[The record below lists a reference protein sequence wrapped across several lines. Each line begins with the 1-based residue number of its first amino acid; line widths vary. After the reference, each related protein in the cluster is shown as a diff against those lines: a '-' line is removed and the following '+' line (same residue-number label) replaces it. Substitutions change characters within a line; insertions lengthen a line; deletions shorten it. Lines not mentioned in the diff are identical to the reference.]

1 MSTMA
6 SPIPWDK
13 ADKGQVHQVLIQ
25 HVQRIE
31 REQSDMYDRFIKLAR
46 LYDPNSDRDNSSS
59 DKLGNVTENVCAS
72 NVDTVCAAIAA
83 TDVRSRFMTDGANWA
98 MQRIAR
104 HLEWYAAEVSAD
116 LGVAAKCRKA
126 FKSSPIKGT
135 ALNKVYIDSFDRVC
149 VEPTRADDIIVDES
163 DLRPDGRERELHQ
176 RMMCT
181 AEDLIAEFPDKE
193 DAINRAAQKGRGLT
207 RMWADYRPVPQGRV
221 VVLETWKPPIGVKG
235 RKGYKPGRHMKVID
249 GEDLLDET
257 WEEDFCPFAKMV
269 WSEKEDGW
277 FGISGL
283 ERIAGHQRVINKG
296 NWQTDRLIDQFA
308 VPTTYVDMANA
319 SIAVKATNRLGTI
332 AVTKNGFI
340 PKTMHP
346 PAVSPEVYKRTA
358 DMKNSAFEEFGVS
371 RLAAQS
377 AKPAGIDSGIA
388 LREYRDQTT
397 QRFSLQEKAFEKFV
411 LDTML
416 LMLWCCKKLGRRHRP
431 SCVTRASARSASSGR
446 TSTCATSRCRFRQRP
461 RCRARPRA
469 ACSPSSSTR
478 RPASSRRTRR
488 ATCCSIPTSRRR
500 SRCTRRRSRTSSTAS
515 TRSRTATC
523 SCPSRSRTS
532 RWRVARTA
540 GVLAWRDRRTGRDS
554 GIAASVR
561 RSSRVD
567 AQEAAG
573 RPGRGGERECRSEPD
588 ASHAGRAS
596 DLSTCRSARAASH
609 AVTRLLMRSENRSS

>member
-308 VPTTYVDMANA
+308 VPTTFVDMANA

-340 PKTMHP
+340 PKTVHP

-411 LDTML
+411 LDTVL
-416 LMLWCCKKLGRRHRP
+416 LVLWCCKKLGKKAPTIMRHTRFGSKRIKWQDVDMRDTKVQIQAASTLSQTPAGRVQSVIEYAQAGIISQDEARDLLQHPDLEAALSLYTAALEDVEYCLDEIADGNVLMPEPFQNLAMVVWRSQQEYLRWRDDGAPEEILEALRQFIVQAAWMLKKQQEGQAGAANENADP
-431 SCVTRASARSASSGR
+431 SQMPAMPDAPPTSAPVAALAPQAMQLRAS
-446 TSTCATSRCRFRQRP
+446 
-461 RCRARPRA
+461 
-469 ACSPSSSTR
+469 
-478 RPASSRRTRR
+478 
-488 ATCCSIPTSRRR
+488 
-500 SRCTRRRSRTSSTAS
+500 
-515 TRSRTATC
+515 
-523 SCPSRSRTS
+523 
-532 RWRVARTA
+532 
-540 GVLAWRDRRTGRDS
+540 
-554 GIAASVR
+554 
-561 RSSRVD
+561 
-567 AQEAAG
+567 
-573 RPGRGGERECRSEPD
+573 
-588 ASHAGRAS
+588 
-596 DLSTCRSARAASH
+596 
-609 AVTRLLMRSENRSS
+609 